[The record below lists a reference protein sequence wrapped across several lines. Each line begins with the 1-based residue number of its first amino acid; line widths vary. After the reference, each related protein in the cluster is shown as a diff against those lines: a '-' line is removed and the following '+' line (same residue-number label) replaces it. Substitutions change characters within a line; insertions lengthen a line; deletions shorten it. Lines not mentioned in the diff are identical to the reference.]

1 MTCIVA
7 VEDAGAVVVGCD
19 AFMGSDVERDLTD
32 RPKWWRHGRALVAF
46 AATFTIA
53 QIAET
58 SRVRVPSK
66 RELPRSYALHLA
78 RVWRGACA
86 AVTRDEPALLVA
98 LDGEAWVIQ
107 SDWSVVRSQHGY
119 AALGYGAANALGALA
134 ATEGRTLEERARWG
148 LTSEERVR
156 IALAAAARHTTQVS
170 APFHTTRVG

>member
-32 RPKWWRHGRALVAF
+32 RTKWWRIGRALIAF

-58 SRVRVPSK
+58 SRVRAPSK
-66 RELPRSYALHLA
+66 RELPRAYALHLA
-78 RVWRGACA
+78 RVWRNACA

-107 SDWSVVRSQHGY
+107 SDWSVVRSRYGY

-134 ATEGRTLEERARWG
+134 ATEGRTVEARARLG
-148 LTSEERVR
+148 LTIEERVR
-156 IALAAAARHTTQVS
+156 IALAASARHTTQVS
-170 APFHTTRVG
+170 APFTIERV